1 MAKKLEE
8 LRVAIKNVA
17 AENRRSAR
25 GLQSEIDRGIE
36 LRQSIESKQ
45 ARVDVLTVCADQLE
59 LILDDRGLRDYIR
72 VYGLM
77 ATLEAYDKA
86 RKGKVPK

>member
-8 LRVAIKNVA
+8 LRVAIKNIA

-59 LILDDRGLRDYIR
+59 RILDDRGLRDYIR
-72 VYGLM
+72 VYGL
-77 ATLEAYDKA
+77 
-86 RKGKVPK
+86 KVGDDQP